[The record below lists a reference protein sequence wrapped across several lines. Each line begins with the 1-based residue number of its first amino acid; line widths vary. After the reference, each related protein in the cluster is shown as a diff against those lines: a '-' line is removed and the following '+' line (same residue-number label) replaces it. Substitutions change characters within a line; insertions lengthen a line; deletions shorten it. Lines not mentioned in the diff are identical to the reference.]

1 MLGMGLF
8 QLLLGTEEAAAKAEE
23 IEEAADGTAI
33 RGPTTAHRT
42 RAWSLWTI
50 GKYDLTASSYYM
62 NTDLVWRLH
71 CLKPNSPLNHN
82 DSCPFQLFI
91 C

>member
-1 MLGMGLF
+1 MMCVCVCELGMGLF

-42 RAWSLWTI
+42 RA
-50 GKYDLTASSYYM
+50 
-62 NTDLVWRLH
+62 
-71 CLKPNSPLNHN
+71 
-82 DSCPFQLFI
+82 
-91 C
+91 